1 MVLGIG
7 RTGHVG
13 FNEPGSP
20 RNSRTRRVTLDPVT
34 RRDAA
39 SSFFGEN
46 NVPHQALTMGVGT
59 ILEAKRIVLLAF
71 GEHKAPIV
79 QKAVEGT
86 MTDAI
91 TASFLQQHA
100 DATFLLD
107 EAAAGSLTAL
117 SRPWTVGPIEWTP
130 ALIRRAV
137 IWLSLK
143 VGKALLKLSDDDFR
157 EHELYELLREHGPAQ
172 RLGRQVFDQLMQ
184 TICTHPGGATPS
196 TALVFSPHPDD
207 DVI

>member
-1 MVLGIG
+1 
-7 RTGHVG
+7 
-13 FNEPGSP
+13 
-20 RNSRTRRVTLDPVT
+20 
-34 RRDAA
+34 
-39 SSFFGEN
+39 
-46 NVPHQALTMGVGT
+46 
-59 ILEAKRIVLLAF
+59 
-71 GEHKAPIV
+71 IV

-91 TASFLQQHA
+91 TASFLQQHP

-107 EAAAGSLTAL
+107 ESAAGALTAL
-117 SRPWTVGPIEWTP
+117 SRPWAIGPIEWTP
-130 ALIRRAV
+130 ALMRRAV

-184 TICTHPGGATPS
+184 TICTHPGGASPS

-207 DVI
+207 DVISMGGTLIRLVEQGHQVHVAYMTSGNIAVFDHDAARFVDFVREFHRLFEIDNQQTEHVKKRVEEFLGSKKPGQPDT